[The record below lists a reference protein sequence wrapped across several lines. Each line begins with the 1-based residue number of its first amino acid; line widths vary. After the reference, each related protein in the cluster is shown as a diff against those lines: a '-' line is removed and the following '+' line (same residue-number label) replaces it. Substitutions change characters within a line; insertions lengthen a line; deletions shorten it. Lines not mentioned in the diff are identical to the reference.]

1 MVSLYIIYTRKFWK
15 KESYVWDQFWEIDS
29 RAVENLTA
37 KNWLKSEAAIR
48 GVPGIDP
55 GIGAF
60 LWILWNF

>member
-48 GVPGIDP
+48 GVLYKKV
-55 GIGAF
+55 F
-60 LWILWNF
+60 LEISQNS